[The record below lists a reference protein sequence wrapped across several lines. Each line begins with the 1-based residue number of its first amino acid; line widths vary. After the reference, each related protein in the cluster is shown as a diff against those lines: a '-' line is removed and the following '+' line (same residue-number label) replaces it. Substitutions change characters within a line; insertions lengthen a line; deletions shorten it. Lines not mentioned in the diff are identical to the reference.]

1 MPRAKNNLIDDVK
14 TFAKKFIDTAIYTS
28 IEWEVKE
35 QGNYSFGD
43 IILVAE
49 GELNHVLNGYTVNK
63 SALNKLNDIAK
74 KHGYY
79 IEQGYSW
86 SWHFVKLAF

>member
-14 TFAKKFIDTAIYTS
+14 TFAKKFIDTGIYNS
-28 IEWEVKE
+28 VEWHIKE

-63 SALNKLNDIAK
+63 SPLNKLNDIAK

>member
-1 MPRAKNNLIDDVK
+1 MPRVKNNLIDDVK

-28 IEWEVKE
+28 FEWEAKE

-49 GELNHVLNGYTVNK
+49 GELNHVLNGYTTNK
-63 SALNKLNDIAK
+63 SQLNKLNSIAK

>member
-1 MPRAKNNLIDDVK
+1 MPRVKNNLIDDVK

-28 IEWEVKE
+28 VEWEAKE

-63 SALNKLNDIAK
+63 SPLNKLNDIAK